1 MDSLCVL
8 LDRYYLLF
16 VNQGYW
22 DFMKPSKD
30 LKLKPPP
37 NDIDILKQALL
48 SLTLWLYQVG
58 TLSDADVIKMD
69 KMLRIKKRKK

>member
-1 MDSLCVL
+1 
-8 LDRYYLLF
+8 
-16 VNQGYW
+16 
-22 DFMKPSKD
+22 MKPSKD